1 MILIVGATGMLGG
14 MIAHQLLAQGKAV
27 RVLLRH
33 NSPAAT
39 MAAQGMATDPQSLL
53 AAGAEAVYGDLK
65 DRASLDAACTGV
77 ETVITTANAALR
89 GGEDTFE
96 TVDRQGTQHLIDA
109 AKAQGVQQFIYM
121 SANGSDPQHPHP
133 LFSAKGACE
142 AYLQA
147 SGLTYTILKPGVFM
161 EVWVGMVIG
170 MPLQAQQPITL
181 IGEGK
186 TKHAFVSMGDVAA
199 YAVTAVNNP
208 AAYNQ
213 TIYIGAP
220 ASYSWMDVVQAVE
233 TAVGQPLPVNFVAPG
248 APVPLLPPDMVPMMT
263 GLEMADSHIGM
274 EQTAKTYGVE
284 PTPLATFAQRFFGN
298 GHQA

>member
-1 MILIVGATGMLGG
+1 MILVVGASGMLGG
-14 MIAHQLLAQGKAV
+14 MIAHQLLAQGKQV

-33 NSPAAT
+33 NSPAMA
-39 MAAQGMATDPQSLL
+39 MAAQGMATNPQSLL
-53 AAGAEAVYGDLK
+53 DAGAEAVYGDLK
-65 DRASLDAACTGV
+65 DRASLDAACAGV

-109 AKAQGVQQFIYM
+109 ARAQGVQQFIYM

-142 AYLQA
+142 AYLQE

-161 EVWVGMVIG
+161 EVWIGTVIG

-199 YAVTAVNNP
+199 YAVTAVHNP
-208 AAYNQ
+208 DAFNQ
-213 TIYIGAP
+213 TIYIGGP
-220 ASYSWMDVVQAVE
+220 ASYSWIEVVKAVE
-233 TAVGQPLPVNFVAPG
+233 TAVGLPLPVNFVAPG
-248 APVPLLPPDMVPMMT
+248 APVPLLPPDMIPMMV
-263 GLEMADSHIGM
+263 GLEMADAYIGM
-274 EQTAKTYGVE
+274 EQTAALYKIT
-284 PTPLATFAQRFFGN
+284 PTPLAAFAQRFFGN
-298 GHQA
+298 GHTG